1 MAASVQDRIKR
12 LLQQTASRLADAAR
26 LPAVAVEGT
35 EVTLGDASPS
45 SGPRAHNPIV
55 SATPSPST
63 PSDEPDTPIDMS
75 ASVDTLAE
83 QMLTLVDIVS
93 AQEKDIKALK
103 EQSRKLE
110 EHNQA
115 VMVAF
120 SAFFHVLAVGRVA
133 KASEIA
139 SLLQNISKIAEQ
151 EGRPKESVAFL
162 QSLAKMVP
170 GSSGPEQDT

>member
-1 MAASVQDRIKR
+1 MITRVQDQIRSILR
-12 LLQQTASRLADAAR
+12 QAATRVADTAR
-26 LPAVAVEGT
+26 LPAVVVDDVET
-35 EVTLGDASPS
+35 VLGVDRTQQEKRKSVQP
-45 SGPRAHNPIV
+45 GV
-55 SATPSPST
+55 SNLETAITSQ
-63 PSDEPDTPIDMS
+63 EPDSSTDMS

-103 EQSRKLE
+103 EQCRKLE

-120 SAFFHVLAVGRVA
+120 SAFFHVLSVGRVA

-139 SLLQNISKIAEQ
+139 SLLENISKIAEQ
-151 EGRPKESVAFL
+151 EGRPKEAVAFL
-162 QSLAKMVP
+162 QDLARMVP
-170 GSSGPEQDT
+170 GHAEPKE